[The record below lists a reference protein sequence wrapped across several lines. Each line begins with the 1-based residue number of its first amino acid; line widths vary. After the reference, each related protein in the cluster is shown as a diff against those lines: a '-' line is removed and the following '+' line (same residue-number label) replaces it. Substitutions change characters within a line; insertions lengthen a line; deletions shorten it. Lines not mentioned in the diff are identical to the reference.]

1 MGNQA
6 ALISFFQVNVS
17 GLLNKENIMKRFTQ
31 YFFVASL
38 LLLSH
43 IAFSA
48 EIKRWQETQLVI
60 VELNGDLKPVDKKE
74 VTLEKP
80 FNASNEI
87 FKIEF
92 SYLLDEKSVDR
103 KLNIQADN
111 VNILQRFSTP
121 EQALNWATQIKL
133 NNGKTYYFMINKV
146 EIKK

>member
-1 MGNQA
+1 
-6 ALISFFQVNVS
+6 
-17 GLLNKENIMKRFTQ
+17 MKRITQ
-31 YFFVASL
+31 YFFITSL

-48 EIKRWQETQLVI
+48 EVKRWQETQLVI

-92 SYLLDEKSVDR
+92 AYLLDEKSLER

-111 VNILQRFSTP
+111 VNILQRFSNP

-146 EIKK
+146 EMKK

>member
-1 MGNQA
+1 
-6 ALISFFQVNVS
+6 
-17 GLLNKENIMKRFTQ
+17 MKRFTQ